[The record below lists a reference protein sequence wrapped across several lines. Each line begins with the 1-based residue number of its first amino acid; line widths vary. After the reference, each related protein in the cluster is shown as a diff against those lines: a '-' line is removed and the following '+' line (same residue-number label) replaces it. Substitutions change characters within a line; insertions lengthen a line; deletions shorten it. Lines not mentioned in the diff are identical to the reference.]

1 MTELFVSIKEA
12 HVMTDQ
18 PISQATSEDITSDD
32 KLWGLLSYIFTPLVP
47 LIVLLMEDKKNRPF
61 LRYHAIQSLAF
72 GVVMMITYVV
82 VIGCCLS
89 PVYLVGAIYFGIKA
103 YNGEYVTIPF
113 LTDFCKQQQ
122 WL

>member
-1 MTELFVSIKEA
+1 MS
-12 HVMTDQ
+12 DQ
-18 PISQATSEDITSDD
+18 PFPQVVSSDITSDD

-72 GVVMMITYVV
+72 GVVMMISYVI

-89 PVYLVGAIYFGIKA
+89 PVWLVGAIYYGIKA
-103 YNGEYVTIPF
+103 YNGEYVAIPF
-113 LTDFCKQQQ
+113 LTDFCKQQK